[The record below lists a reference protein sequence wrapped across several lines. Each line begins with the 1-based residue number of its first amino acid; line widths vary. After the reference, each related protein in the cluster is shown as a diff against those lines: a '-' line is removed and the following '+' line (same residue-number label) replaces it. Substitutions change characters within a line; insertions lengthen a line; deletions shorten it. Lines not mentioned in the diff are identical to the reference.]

1 MNTRMM
7 PAPDPLGLP
16 WDPLLMKVLLLATFV
31 VHILLVAAMLG
42 GTVLVFFGELVG
54 LVPSA
59 QRWRRMAVQ
68 YGYILPFI
76 MSLAVTFGIP
86 PLLFMQVLY
95 SQYLYTSSVLIA
107 WPWIL
112 VIPSLSLG
120 YGGLYI
126 YQRLHDRIGR
136 TRLLVMGT
144 TLALFLW
151 VAFVYVNN
159 MTLAQAP
166 WRWPALY
173 TATATGFHLNLGEPI
188 LWPRYGM
195 VVSGAVAVAGAVAAW
210 IAGRSIRTGDRE
222 FGQWGIRVGSCI
234 CAAGL
239 TAAGLFG
246 WAMTVRAPEPALHR
260 LVQMSYAPLL
270 TRVMI
275 ALLGLAVLVFLGAA
289 VRPTHMLL
297 WAGSASIGVSAV
309 LGVILRDM
317 LRLAYL
323 GQLYRISERP
333 VKYQLG
339 TLLVFAVTLLV
350 GIGVLAWIWRLV
362 RRGAKAVSEGARPA
376 IEGP

>member
-1 MNTRMM
+1 MM

-42 GTVLVFFGELVG
+42 GTALTFFGELVG
-54 LVPSA
+54 LAPSA
-59 QRWRRMAVQ
+59 GRWRRLAAQ

-76 MSLAVTFGIP
+76 LSFAVTFGIP

-95 SQYLYTSSVLIA
+95 SQYLYTSSVLVA

-112 VIPSLSLG
+112 VIPSLCLG

-126 YQRLHDRIGR
+126 YQRLHDRLGR
-136 TRLLVMGT
+136 ARLLVAGAT
-144 TLALFLW
+144 TAIFLW

-173 TATATGFHLNLGEPI
+173 SATATGFHLNLGEPI

-210 IAGRSIRTGDRE
+210 IAARALRAGDRE
-222 FGQWGIRVGSCI
+222 FAQWGIRLGACI
-234 CAAGL
+234 CVLGL
-239 TAAGLFG
+239 VAAGLFG
-246 WAMTVRAPEPALHR
+246 HAMVTRVPDAA
-260 LVQMSYAPLL
+260 VQRMAGIDHTPLL
-270 TRVMI
+270 TRALI
-275 ALLGLAVLVFLGAA
+275 ILLGVAVLAFLGAA
-289 VRPTHMLL
+289 VRPIHALL
-297 WAGSASIGVSAV
+297 WIGSVGIAASAAV
-309 LGVILRDM
+309 GVILRDM

-323 GQLYRISERP
+323 GDLYRISERP
-333 VKYQLG
+333 VRYQVG
-339 TLLVFAVTLLV
+339 TLLVFVVTLLV
-350 GIGVLAWIWRLV
+350 GIGVLAWIWRIV
-362 RRGAKAVSEGARPA
+362 KRGAKAVSEGARPA
-376 IEGP
+376 VEGP

>member
-1 MNTRMM
+1 MNIRMM

-16 WDPLLMKVLLLATFV
+16 WDPLLMKVLMLATFL

-42 GTVLVFFGELVG
+42 GTALTFFGELVG
-54 LVPSA
+54 LAPSA
-59 QRWRRMAVQ
+59 DRWRRLAWQ

-76 MSLAVTFGIP
+76 LSFAVTFGIP

-95 SQYLYTSSVLIA
+95 GQYLYTSSVLIA

-112 VIPSLSLG
+112 VIPSLSLA
-120 YGGLYI
+120 YGGLYV
-126 YQRLHDRIGR
+126 YQRLRDRIGR
-136 TRLLVMGT
+136 ARLLVIGAS
-144 TLALFLW
+144 LALFLW

-210 IAGRSIRTGDRE
+210 IAARALRTGDRD
-222 FGQWGIRVGSCI
+222 FAQWGMRAGSSICFVGL
-234 CAAGL
+234 AA
-239 TAAGLFG
+239 AALFG
-246 WAMTVRAPEPALHR
+246 YAMASRMPDTVAHRMAGMGSAP
-260 LVQMSYAPLL
+260 ML
-270 TRVMI
+270 TRAM
-275 ALLGLAVLVFLGAA
+275 LFFLGLGALAFLGAA
-289 VRPTHMLL
+289 VRPQHMLL
-297 WAGSASIGVSAV
+297 WIGSAGIV
-309 LGVILRDM
+309 LAAAGGVILRDM

-323 GQLYRISERP
+323 GDLYRISERP
-333 VKYQLG
+333 VRYQVG

-350 GIGVLAWIWRLV
+350 GIGVLGWIWKLV
-362 RRGAKAVSEGARPA
+362 RGGAKAVADGARPA
-376 IEGP
+376 VEGR